1 MGKINLSE
9 VHMEKNFSEDQD
21 NLIAD
26 EILLFLQEK
35 RTILITIRIALG
47 TIMVQISLLSFLI
60 ATSRFYQWIEVM
72 HLLVP
77 FVVMNLIVL
86 GIAGYFLVG
95 SLIQL
100 HRLERQI
107 VRYKKR
113 HSRIAECMDQDGR

>member
-47 TIMVQISLLSFLI
+47 TIMVQVSLLSFLI
-60 ATSRFYQWIEVM
+60 ATSQFYQWIEVM

-77 FVVMNLIVL
+77 FVVLNVIVL
-86 GIAGYFLVG
+86 GIAGYFLIG

>member
-9 VHMEKNFSEDQD
+9 VHMEKNFSEDRD

>member
-1 MGKINLSE
+1 MA
-9 VHMEKNFSEDQD
+9 KNNSEDQD

-77 FVVMNLIVL
+77 FVVLNLIVL

-95 SLIQL
+95 SLIQW

-107 VRYKKR
+107 VRYKKS
-113 HSRIAECMDQDGR
+113 HSRIARCMDPDGR